1 MKTASKGIVVAELD
15 SPGRLDSDRRMK
27 KTCAALLFATAL
39 WGCVQENMV
48 EVKPQA
54 AAIKVVKEDD
64 KPLRCDVLGD
74 VHGTSRSDDKD
85 KARQGAENDIKN
97 EAFAFKGANYVL
109 VEIDRNKHVGTTQVN
124 EAFLGG
130 KALKCKDPDKS

>member
-1 MKTASKGIVVAELD
+1 
-15 SPGRLDSDRRMK
+15 MK
-27 KTCAALLFATAL
+27 KRAALLLVTVA

-48 EVKPQA
+48 EIKPQA
-54 AAIKVVKEDD
+54 AAIKAVKEDD

-97 EAFAFKGANYVL
+97 EASAFKGANYVL
-109 VEIDRNKHVGTTQVN
+109 VEIDRNKHIGSTTYN

-130 KALKCKDPDKS
+130 KALKCKDPG